1 MKERPGAGWG
11 TVALHDVAPAHWQ
24 ACRDILADLE
34 AAGSFP
40 VSLLVVPRYHGKAR
54 HHGFEHWLRERQAGG
69 DEIVLHGYS
78 HLDTGSPAGLFD
90 HLKRRCYTRGEGEFA
105 ALTQQQAWMRLHA
118 GQHWLADAHLQAS
131 GFVAPAW
138 LLSEGSRQA
147 LRCHGFDY
155 TCTLRH
161 LVLLDSG
168 RTLCS
173 QAQVWSSASAWRRCA
188 SVLWNGAL
196 FRWQHEV
203 PWFRLELH
211 PADFEHGLV
220 RRSWQELLQRMLDQP
235 RHILTLGALAE
246 RLRAAP

>member
-54 HHGFEHWLRERQAGG
+54 DHGFEHWLRERQAGG

-155 TCTLRH
+155 TCTLRQ

-168 RTLCS
+168 RALCS
-173 QAQVWSSASAWRRCA
+173 QAQVWSSASAWPAARPCCGTARCSAGSARRRGSGSSCIPRTSSTDWSGAHGKNCCNKCSA
-188 SVLWNGAL
+188 SRG
-196 FRWQHEV
+196 
-203 PWFRLELH
+203 
-211 PADFEHGLV
+211 
-220 RRSWQELLQRMLDQP
+220 RS
-235 RHILTLGALAE
+235 
-246 RLRAAP
+246 